1 MSQWILRGH
10 GRVAGS
16 VAAGLFDFFGI
27 KGFGTV
33 MVVAVGVTV
42 VVVEVLVEAMEVL
55 VEVMVLVVV
64 MEEVVVQVEEV
75 EVMAVLVTMVDV
87 MVLVVVMEEV
97 AVVVMEEVAVTDF
110 IRRRLCVR
118 SCSVGFCA
126 FHSSFP
132 RGWDCYRSIV
142 LLGSRQ
148 VFCLRIYSK

>member
-42 VVVEVLVEAMEVL
+42 EVVEAMEVL
-55 VEVMVLVVV
+55 VEV

-87 MVLVVVMEEV
+87 MVLVVVE
-97 AVVVMEEVAVTDF
+97 EEVAVTDF

-132 RGWDCYRSIV
+132 RGWDCYHSIV

>member
-16 VAAGLFDFFGI
+16 VAAGLFDFFRI

-42 VVVEVLVEAMEVL
+42 VVVEVLVEAME
-55 VEVMVLVVV
+55 VLVVV

-97 AVVVMEEVAVTDF
+97 AVMVEEEVAVTDF

-132 RGWDCYRSIV
+132 RGWDCYHSIV

>member
-42 VVVEVLVEAMEVL
+42 VVMEEV

-64 MEEVVVQVEEV
+64 MEEV

-97 AVVVMEEVAVTDF
+97 AVMVEEEVAVTDF

-132 RGWDCYRSIV
+132 RGWDCYHSIV

>member
-1 MSQWILRGH
+1 MSRWILRGH

-42 VVVEVLVEAMEVL
+42 VVVEVLVEEVL
-55 VEVMVLVVV
+55 
-64 MEEVVVQVEEV
+64 
-75 EVMAVLVTMVDV
+75 VMAVLVTMVDV

-97 AVVVMEEVAVTDF
+97 AVMVEEEVAVTDF

-132 RGWDCYRSIV
+132 RGWDWYHSIV

>member
-1 MSQWILRGH
+1 MSRWILRGH

-42 VVVEVLVEAMEVL
+42 VVVEVLVE
-55 VEVMVLVVV
+55 
-64 MEEVVVQVEEV
+64 EVV
-75 EVMAVLVTMVDV
+75 VMAVLVTMVDV
-87 MVLVVVMEEV
+87 MVL
-97 AVVVMEEVAVTDF
+97 VVVMEEVAVTDF

-132 RGWDCYRSIV
+132 RGWDCYHSIV

>member
-1 MSQWILRGH
+1 MSRWILRGH

-42 VVVEVLVEAMEVL
+42 VVEE
-55 VEVMVLVVV
+55 VVV
-64 MEEVVVQVEEV
+64 EEVVVQVEEV

-97 AVVVMEEVAVTDF
+97 AVMVEEEVAVTDF

-132 RGWDCYRSIV
+132 RGWDCYHSV
-142 LLGSRQ
+142 LLLGSRQ

>member
-1 MSQWILRGH
+1 MSRWILRGH

-55 VEVMVLVVV
+55 VVV

-75 EVMAVLVTMVDV
+75 EVLAVLVTMVDV
-87 MVLVVVMEEV
+87 MVL
-97 AVVVMEEVAVTDF
+97 VVVMEEVAVTDF

-132 RGWDCYRSIV
+132 RGWDCYHSIV